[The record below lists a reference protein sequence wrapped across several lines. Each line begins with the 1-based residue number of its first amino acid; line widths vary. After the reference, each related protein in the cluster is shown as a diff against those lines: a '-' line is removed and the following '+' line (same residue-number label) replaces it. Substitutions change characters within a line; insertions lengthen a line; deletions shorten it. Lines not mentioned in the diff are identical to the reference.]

1 MYSFYFAL
9 KNYFLPQKPNE
20 IDKNGNYR
28 STAFNLSEEQKDDEV
43 FFLIF
48 KFLNFKRWLTF
59 FV

>member
-48 KFLNFKRWLTF
+48 KFLNFKR
-59 FV
+59 